1 MSVCHQTSCKSLLLL
16 LQFFFWFSR
25 NLAHVICVPVW
36 KNCGTDF
43 RNFDFK
49 NFYQIFQH
57 FKFGLV
63 CGTVAVELSMMTG
76 LSSYTLQQLGWCQL
90 NATCLFIVHLVHCTS
105 CTLVS
110 RCLHGTAPPYLA
122 DQLQPVA
129 ALESRRRL
137 RSSASARQDIP
148 RARRTTIGDRAF
160 CVAGPRVWIS
170 LSSSTQ
176 SAPSL
181 LVFRRLLKCE
191 LFHRCYD
198 LC

>member
-1 MSVCHQTSCKSLLLL
+1 MSWCLCVIKLLANRYSSSYS
-16 LQFFFWFSR
+16 FFFWFSR

-63 CGTVAVELSMMTG
+63 CGTGAVELSMMTG

-137 RSSASARQDIP
+137 RSSASLDWTSRGRDGLP
-148 RARRTTIGDRAF
+148 
-160 CVAGPRVWIS
+160 
-170 LSSSTQ
+170 
-176 SAPSL
+176 
-181 LVFRRLLKCE
+181 
-191 LFHRCYD
+191 
-198 LC
+198 